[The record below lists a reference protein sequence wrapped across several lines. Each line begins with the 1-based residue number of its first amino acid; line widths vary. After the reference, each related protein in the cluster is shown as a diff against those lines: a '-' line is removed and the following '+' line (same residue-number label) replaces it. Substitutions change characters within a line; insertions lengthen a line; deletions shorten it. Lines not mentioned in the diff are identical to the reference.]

1 MSIVIEGTFS
11 GSGNLSICAKCSN
24 NQQHCGAPQ
33 LIRALSMSALRF
45 AIVHVSIFPAGTL
58 DGVLFL
64 AMMVTSS
71 GVGIVTKGNV
81 MGHMD
86 ELL

>member
-1 MSIVIEGTFS
+1 
-11 GSGNLSICAKCSN
+11 
-24 NQQHCGAPQ
+24 
-33 LIRALSMSALRF
+33 MSALRF